1 MNFEKHYFGNAL
13 HSQGNYCSNL
23 VCRSEKRF
31 KTGTQMLLK
40 ITFGPHFHAKIVFPN
55 FQDNCKCF
63 QNSSTHETLLAFG
76 REKMNLAEAK
86 LYLISH
92 SVKVSCIPLQLHGR
106 ERLGSTWRVTPT
118 GTNSVQTAPS
128 MFIKLW
134 LGFTQVGKVRKQQ
147 IENGPDCVKHKTPS
161 VSQVRRELNRHILRN
176 TIPLLEV
183 SSPFYLFFI
192 FLLHFQASV

>member
-1 MNFEKHYFGNAL
+1 MPYICKVIIVIIWYVEVK
-13 HSQGNYCSNL
+13 
-23 VCRSEKRF
+23 KRF
-31 KTGTQMLLK
+31 KTGRQVLLK
-40 ITFGPHFHAKIVFPN
+40 ITFCPHFNAKIVFPK
-55 FQDNCKCF
+55 FQDNGKCF
-63 QNSSTHETLLAFG
+63 QNSSTHKTLPAFG
-76 REKMNLAEAK
+76 REKMHLAEAN

-106 ERLGSTWRVTPT
+106 ERLWSTWRVTPT

-147 IENGPDCVKHKTPS
+147 IENGTDCVKHKTPS
-161 VSQVRRELNRHILRN
+161 VSQVRREQNWHVLRN

-183 SSPFYLFFI
+183 SSLFYLFFI

>member
-1 MNFEKHYFGNAL
+1 ML
-13 HSQGNYCSNL
+13 H
-23 VCRSEKRF
+23 
-31 KTGTQMLLK
+31 K
-40 ITFGPHFHAKIVFPN
+40 ITFCLHFHAKIVFPN
-55 FQDNCKCF
+55 FQDSCKCF
-63 QNSSTHETLLAFG
+63 QNSSAHETLLAFG
-76 REKMNLAEAK
+76 REKTHLAEAK

-92 SVKVSCIPLQLHGR
+92 SVKVSCIPLQLHGGG
-106 ERLGSTWRVTPT
+106 RLWSTWRVTPT

-147 IENGPDCVKHKTPS
+147 IENGPDCVKRETPS
-161 VSQVRRELNRHILRN
+161 VSQVRRELNQLVLRS

-183 SSPFYLFFI
+183 SSLLYLFFI